1 MLIPNRF
8 VLVLALAASGAAV
21 AVSGCGNDVP
31 PNAVA
36 KVGDTVVRKSDFN
49 KWLGTAARGQSQGSL
64 VVVPDPPDFKNCVAQ
79 REKQKTPKGATK
91 PSPSELKKQCQ
102 QEFDQLK
109 GQVMQFLI
117 QAQWV
122 QQEAK
127 AQDVTVSDAEVKRAF
142 EDQKKTA
149 FPGEKGDARYR
160 RFLQTSGMS
169 EQDILFRVKLDEL
182 QNKLTQKVTENQGK
196 VTDADVRTYYA
207 KNKTR
212 FAQPERRDLRV
223 VLTKTKARA
232 ARADKALRSHQSW
245 AVVAKKYSI
254 DPASRS
260 QGGRLPDVA
269 KGQQEKALDTA
280 VFSAPKGK
288 LEGPVKTQFGW
299 YVFEVTKI
307 TPASQQSLSQ
317 AQDTIRNLL
326 RSQRQQKA
334 LDDFVKGFRDKY
346 RGKTTCADGYKV
358 SECKNGPKEK
368 TQTGPTPGGAQPS
381 PEGPSGGAQ
390 PSPQAPPGGATQG
403 PKSP

>member
-1 MLIPNRF
+1 MLTSNRL
-8 VLVLALAASGAAV
+8 VLVLALAVSGAAL

-36 KVGDTVVRKSDFN
+36 KVGDTVVTRSDFN
-49 KWLGTAARGQSQGSL
+49 KWLGTAARGQSQGSA

-91 PSPSELKKQCQ
+91 PSPSELKRQCQ
-102 QEFDQLK
+102 QEFNQLK
-109 GQVMQFLI
+109 G
-117 QAQWV
+117 
-122 QQEAK
+122 
-127 AQDVTVSDAEVKRAF
+127 
-142 EDQKKTA
+142 
-149 FPGEKGDARYR
+149 
-160 RFLQTSGMS
+160 
-169 EQDILFRVKLDEL
+169 
-182 QNKLTQKVTENQGK
+182 KVTN
-196 VTDADVRTYYA
+196 ADVRTYYA
-207 KNKTR
+207 KNKKR

-223 VLTKTKARA
+223 VLTKTKAKA
-232 ARADKALRSHQSW
+232 MQADKALKSNQSW

-260 QGGRLPDVA
+260 HAGRLPDVA
-269 KGQQEKALDTA
+269 RGQQEKALDTA
-280 VFSAPKGK
+280 VFSARKGK

-299 YVFEVTKI
+299 YVFEVTKV
-307 TPASQQSLSQ
+307 TPASQQSLAQ

-334 LDDFVKGFRDKY
+334 LDDFVKSFRDKY

-381 PEGPSGGAQ
+381 PQAPSGG
-390 PSPQAPPGGATQG
+390 GTQG
-403 PKSP
+403 PSSP

>member
-1 MLIPNRF
+1 MTSRTK
-8 VLVLALAASGAAV
+8 LACLTAVAGITAAG

-36 KVGDTVVRKSDFN
+36 KVGDTVVTRSDFN
-49 KWLGTAARGQSQGSL
+49 KWLGTAARGQSQGSA

-91 PSPSELKKQCQ
+91 PSPSELKRQCQ
-102 QEFDQLK
+102 QEFNQLK

-127 AQDVTVSDAEVKRAF
+127 AQGVTVSDAEVKRAF

-149 FPGEKGDARYR
+149 FPGDKGDKRYR

-207 KNKTR
+207 NNKKR

-223 VLTKTKARA
+223 VLTKTRAKAMQ
-232 ARADKALRSHQSW
+232 ADKALKSNQSW

-260 QGGRLPDVA
+260 HAGRLPDVA
-269 KGQQEKALDTA
+269 RGQQEKALDTA
-280 VFSAPKGK
+280 VFSARKGK

-299 YVFEVTKI
+299 YVFEVTKV
-307 TPASQQSLSQ
+307 TPASQQSLAQ

-334 LDDFVKGFRDKY
+334 LDDFVKSFRDKY

-381 PEGPSGGAQ
+381 PQAPSGG
-390 PSPQAPPGGATQG
+390 GTQG
-403 PKSP
+403 PSSP